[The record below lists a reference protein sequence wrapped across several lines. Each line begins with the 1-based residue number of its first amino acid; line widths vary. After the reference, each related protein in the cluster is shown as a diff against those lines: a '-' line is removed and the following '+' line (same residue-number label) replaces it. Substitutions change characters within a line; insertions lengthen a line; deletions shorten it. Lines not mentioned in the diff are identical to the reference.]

1 MLVWIWRIWNLIHC
15 WWECEMEQPL
25 WKSIWQVFKNFNV
38 ELPAAPL
45 LVICPQKTL
54 KTSVQT
60 KSCIWTFIA
69 ALLTISK
76 KYKQPTCSSVGWW
89 IFLKLYIH
97 TMGII
102 QLWKGWSYTT
112 ASMNQWWLVKE
123 ARHRR
128 SHIPFMWNIPNRQI
142 HRDKSRLLVVSGWRQ
157 RRISEFL
164 LDARLLCRVMK
175 TWNSTVVTIA
185 QHCEGSKY
193 HWFIHLKRVKMVNL
207 TCILPHPQKCKLER
221 IK

>member
-1 MLVWIWRIWNLIHC
+1 MFISGLMDFF
-15 WWECEMEQPL
+15 E
-25 WKSIWQVFKNFNV
+25 
-38 ELPAAPL
+38 
-45 LVICPQKTL
+45 VIYPYYGYY
-54 KTSVQT
+54 S
-60 KSCIWTFIA
+60 
-69 ALLTISK
+69 ALDRM
-76 KYKQPTCSSVGWW
+76 
-89 IFLKLYIH
+89 KLYYSIDEPV
-97 TMGII
+97 
-102 QLWKGWSYTT
+102 
-112 ASMNQWWLVKE
+112 WLVKE

-175 TWNSTVVTIA
+175 TWNSTVVMIA